1 MAKPEWGK
9 KRICPSCGLK
19 YYDFNNSPIKCP
31 SCQTE
36 FDPDLYLRSRKG
48 KALSSKLSSE
58 NNSEMSE
65 DIDDI
70 DEIDAEDDVVSD
82 DDALIEIS
90 KDNQDDDSE
99 DIDIDDNVSFI
110 DDDDLNDDDDNLDID
125 DTKNNWIKLGL

>member
-58 NNSEMSE
+58 NNSELSE

-110 DDDDLNDDDDNLDID
+110 DDDDLNDDDNLDID
-125 DTKNNWIKLGL
+125 DTKNN

>member
-65 DIDDI
+65 DISDI
-70 DEIDAEDDVVSD
+70 DDIDAEDDVVSD

-125 DTKNNWIKLGL
+125 DTKNN

>member
-65 DIDDI
+65 DISDI

-82 DDALIEIS
+82 DTLIEIS

-125 DTKNNWIKLGL
+125 DTKNN

>member
-65 DIDDI
+65 DISDI
-70 DEIDAEDDVVSD
+70 DDIDAEDDVVSD
-82 DDALIEIS
+82 DDTLIEIS

-125 DTKNNWIKLGL
+125 DTKNN

>member
-65 DIDDI
+65 DISDI
-70 DEIDAEDDVVSD
+70 DEIDVEDEVVSD
-82 DDALIEIS
+82 DDTLIEIS
-90 KDNQDDDSE
+90 KDNQDEDSE
-99 DIDIDDNVSFI
+99 DIEIDDNVSFI
-110 DDDDLNDDDDNLDID
+110 DDDDLNDDDDLDID
-125 DTKNNWIKLGL
+125 DTKNN

>member
-82 DDALIEIS
+82 DDTLIEIS

-125 DTKNNWIKLGL
+125 DTKNN

>member
-48 KALSSKLSSE
+48 RALSSKLTSE
-58 NNSEMSE
+58 NDLDVPE
-65 DIDDI
+65 DISDI
-70 DEIDAEDDVVSD
+70 DEIDVEDEVESEDDT
-82 DDALIEIS
+82 LIEIS
-90 KDNQDDDSE
+90 KDNQDEDSE
-99 DIDIDDNVSFI
+99 DIEIDDNVSFI
-110 DDDDLNDDDDNLDID
+110 DDDDLNDDDDLDID
-125 DTKNNWIKLGL
+125 DTKNN

>member
-65 DIDDI
+65 DISDI
-70 DEIDAEDDVVSD
+70 DEIDDEDEVVSD
-82 DDALIEIS
+82 DDTLIEIS
-90 KDNQDDDSE
+90 KDNQDEDSE
-99 DIDIDDNVSFI
+99 GIEIDDNVSFI
-110 DDDDLNDDDDNLDID
+110 DDDDLNEDDDTLDIE
-125 DTKNNWIKLGL
+125 DTKNN

>member
-65 DIDDI
+65 DISDIDDI

-82 DDALIEIS
+82 DDTLIEIS

-110 DDDDLNDDDDNLDID
+110 DDDDLNDDDDNNLDID
-125 DTKNNWIKLGL
+125 DTKNN

>member
-58 NNSEMSE
+58 NNSELSE

-82 DDALIEIS
+82 DDTLIEIS

-110 DDDDLNDDDDNLDID
+110 DDDTLNDDDNLDID
-125 DTKNNWIKLGL
+125 DTKNN

>member
-58 NNSEMSE
+58 NNSELSE

-82 DDALIEIS
+82 DDTLIEIS

-125 DTKNNWIKLGL
+125 DTKNN

>member
-58 NNSEMSE
+58 NNSEISE
-65 DIDDI
+65 DISDI
-70 DEIDAEDDVVSD
+70 DDIDAEDDVVSD

-125 DTKNNWIKLGL
+125 DTKNN

>member
-65 DIDDI
+65 DISDI

-82 DDALIEIS
+82 DDTLIEIS

-125 DTKNNWIKLGL
+125 DTKNN